1 VVSPIVRRG
10 ADSTV
15 RDHASIVKTVREVFD
30 IPTPLT
36 NRDAG
41 AASVLDLLDGP
52 RRDAPPLP
60 PIARERDAAPVLEG
74 LEGLEVARWAEGVRP
89 DGTIRFNE
97 LQEGLLE
104 LKRQLDEQ
112 EGGRPGLELMATPTG
127 YTSTAQ
133 LDATID
139 DFRRRHMETAGAA

>member
-1 VVSPIVRRG
+1 
-10 ADSTV
+10 
-15 RDHASIVKTVREVFD
+15 
-30 IPTPLT
+30 
-36 NRDAG
+36 
-41 AASVLDLLDGP
+41 VLDLLDGP

-60 PIARERDAAPVLEG
+60 PIARERDAAPGLEG

-112 EGGRPGLELMATPTG
+112 EGAHPGLESVATPPAG

-139 DFRRRHMETAGAA
+139 DFRRRHMETAGGA

>member
-1 VVSPIVRRG
+1 
-10 ADSTV
+10 
-15 RDHASIVKTVREVFD
+15 
-30 IPTPLT
+30 LT
-36 NRDAG
+36 DRDAG

-52 RRDAPPLP
+52 RRDPPPLP
-60 PIARERDAAPVLEG
+60 PIARERDAAPGLEG

-112 EGGRPGLELMATPTG
+112 DGGRPGLESVATPPTG
-127 YTSTAQ
+127 YTSTGQ
-133 LDATID
+133 LEATIE
-139 DFRRRHMETAGAA
+139 DFRRQHMQPAGAA